1 MINNNHEKASRLL
14 YYFKIYKTTAT
25 SIIKI
30 TYTHFRSN
38 SFLKHKAV
46 TIRLN

>member
-1 MINNNHEKASRLL
+1 MRKQVGYL
-14 YYFKIYKTTAT
+14 YKTIIPTAT

-38 SFLKHKAV
+38 LFLKHKAV